1 MPIHLVQER
10 WWVQALCKTDPETQV
25 CRRHGELVYTF
36 CINCGVPICSG
47 CKEEPERETRITSLR
62 IRAQEELLKQ
72 KNGTITKRCSSPRV
86 ASTKSEISRGA
97 FHEAPPVF
105 TDTHTD
111 KSIRV
116 TTNTYAQTH
125 SPHATHASRF
135 SLAPLGYGACSC
147 VKVALDFVSPES
159 AQQACVELPR
169 EFRRGAHPDKCQG
182 KMMLIHATQQAFA
195 DLEAVGRL
203 P

>member
-1 MPIHLVQER
+1 MKHPQFSLTHTQTNPS
-10 WWVQALCKTDPETQV
+10 ALQ
-25 CRRHGELVYTF
+25 
-36 CINCGVPICSG
+36 
-47 CKEEPERETRITSLR
+47 R
-62 IRAQEELLKQ
+62 IRTLK
-72 KNGTITKRCSSPRV
+72 R
-86 ASTKSEISRGA
+86 
-97 FHEAPPVF
+97 
-105 TDTHTD
+105 THRTQ
-111 KSIRV
+111 R
-116 TTNTYAQTH
+116 
-125 SPHATHASRF
+125 THASRF